1 MCKQIV
7 KLTLIESKKIFINN
21 YIKILR
27 TQYNI
32 NNDNIKYYLL
42 TKKHLI
48 HKDILKQSNE
58 KYLHN
63 YPLLQKYI
71 NLRISL
77 NNEINI
83 GENILRNDLIDKN
96 KII

>member
-1 MCKQIV
+1 MCNKIV

-27 TQYNI
+27 THYNI

-48 HKDILKQSNE
+48 HEDILKKSNE

-71 NLRISL
+71 NLRITL

-83 GENILRNDLIDKN
+83 GENILRNDLIDK
-96 KII
+96 K

>member
-1 MCKQIV
+1 MCNKIA

-21 YIKILR
+21 YLKILR
-27 TQYNI
+27 TQYNV
-32 NNDNIKYYLL
+32 NNYNIKYYLL
-42 TKKHLI
+42 TKKDLI
-48 HKDILKQSNE
+48 HKEILKQSNE

-63 YPLLQKYI
+63 YPLLQRYI

-83 GENILRNDLIDKN
+83 GENILKNDIDK
-96 KII
+96 K